1 MTKTTSKYILKS
13 YVDVEWVDE
22 DGIGDYIRVV
32 ERYQSFNTKEEIL
45 SYLQKNIWY
54 DDRESKPN
62 FSTIKEYC
70 QTFDFE
76 LYERIDVIWL
86 DQIRYSAKQ
95 CHTIW
100 Q

>member
-1 MTKTTSKYILKS
+1 MCQPFGRYTIMTKTRSKYILKS
-13 YVDVEWVDE
+13 YVDEEGFDA

-76 LYERIDVIWL
+76 LYERIDI
-86 DQIRYSAKQ
+86 I
-95 CHTIW
+95 
-100 Q
+100 

>member
-1 MTKTTSKYILKS
+1 MCQPFGRYTIMTKTRSKYILKS
-13 YVDVEWVDE
+13 YVDEEGFDA

-32 ERYQSFNTKEEIL
+32 ERYQSFNTREEIL

-54 DDRESKPN
+54 DDRKSKPN

-76 LYERIDVIWL
+76 LYERIDVI
-86 DQIRYSAKQ
+86 
-95 CHTIW
+95 
-100 Q
+100 

>member
-1 MTKTTSKYILKS
+1 MCQPFGRYTIMTRTRSKYILKS
-13 YVDVEWVDE
+13 YVDDE
-22 DGIGDYIRVV
+22 GFDADGIGDYIRIV
-32 ERYQSFNTKEEIL
+32 ERYQSFNTREEIL

-76 LYERIDVIWL
+76 LYERIDI
-86 DQIRYSAKQ
+86 I
-95 CHTIW
+95 
-100 Q
+100 

>member
-1 MTKTTSKYILKS
+1 MCQPFGRYTIMTKTRSKYVLKS
-13 YVDVEWVDE
+13 YVDEEGFDA

-45 SYLQKNIWY
+45 SYLQENIWY

-76 LYERIDVIWL
+76 LYERIDVI
-86 DQIRYSAKQ
+86 
-95 CHTIW
+95 
-100 Q
+100 

>member
-1 MTKTTSKYILKS
+1 MCQPFGRYTIMTKTRSKYILKS
-13 YVDVEWVDE
+13 YVDEEGFDA
-22 DGIGDYIRVV
+22 DGIGDYFRVV

-76 LYERIDVIWL
+76 LYERIDI
-86 DQIRYSAKQ
+86 I
-95 CHTIW
+95 
-100 Q
+100 

>member
-1 MTKTTSKYILKS
+1 MTKTRSKYILKS
-13 YVDVEWVDE
+13 YVDEEGFDA

-32 ERYQSFNTKEEIL
+32 ERYQSFNTREEIL

-76 LYERIDVIWL
+76 LYERIDIIWL

-95 CHTIW
+95 CHTTW

>member
-1 MTKTTSKYILKS
+1 MTRIRSKYILKS
-13 YVDVEWVDE
+13 YVDEEVFDA

-76 LYERIDVIWL
+76 LYERIDVI
-86 DQIRYSAKQ
+86 
-95 CHTIW
+95 
-100 Q
+100 

>member
-1 MTKTTSKYILKS
+1 MCQPFGRYTIMTKTRSKYILKS
-13 YVDVEWVDE
+13 YVDEEGFDA
-22 DGIGDYIRVV
+22 DGIGDYFRVV

-76 LYERIDVIWL
+76 LYERIDVI
-86 DQIRYSAKQ
+86 
-95 CHTIW
+95 
-100 Q
+100 

>member
-1 MTKTTSKYILKS
+1 MCQPFGRYTIMTTTRSKYILKS
-13 YVDVEWVDE
+13 YVDEEGFDA

-32 ERYQSFNTKEEIL
+32 ERYQSFNTREEIL

-76 LYERIDVIWL
+76 LYERIDI
-86 DQIRYSAKQ
+86 I
-95 CHTIW
+95 
-100 Q
+100 

>member
-1 MTKTTSKYILKS
+1 MTKTRSKYILKS
-13 YVDVEWVDE
+13 YVDEEGFDA
-22 DGIGDYIRVV
+22 DGIGDYIRIV
-32 ERYQSFNTKEEIL
+32 ERYQSFNTREEVL

-76 LYERIDVIWL
+76 LYERIDIIWL

-95 CHTIW
+95 CRTI
-100 Q
+100 

>member
-1 MTKTTSKYILKS
+1 MCQPFGRYTIMTKTRSKYVLKS
-13 YVDVEWVDE
+13 YVDEEGFDA

-45 SYLQKNIWY
+45 SYLQINIWY

-76 LYERIDVIWL
+76 LYERIDI
-86 DQIRYSAKQ
+86 I
-95 CHTIW
+95 
-100 Q
+100 

>member
-1 MTKTTSKYILKS
+1 MTKTRSKYILKS
-13 YVDVEWVDE
+13 YVDEEGFDA
-22 DGIGDYIRVV
+22 DGIGDYIRIV
-32 ERYQSFNTKEEIL
+32 ERYQSFNTREEIL

-76 LYERIDVIWL
+76 LYERIDIIWL

-95 CHTIW
+95 CRTI
-100 Q
+100 

>member
-1 MTKTTSKYILKS
+1 MCQPFGRYTIMTKTRSKYILKS
-13 YVDVEWVDE
+13 YVDEEGFDA

-54 DDRESKPN
+54 DDIESKPN

-76 LYERIDVIWL
+76 LYERIDI
-86 DQIRYSAKQ
+86 I
-95 CHTIW
+95 
-100 Q
+100 

>member
-1 MTKTTSKYILKS
+1 MTKTRSKYILKS
-13 YVDVEWVDE
+13 YVDEEGFDA

-76 LYERIDVIWL
+76 LYERIDIIWL

-95 CHTIW
+95 CRTI
-100 Q
+100 

>member
-1 MTKTTSKYILKS
+1 MCQPFGRYTIMTKTRSKYILKS
-13 YVDVEWVDE
+13 YVDEEGFDA
-22 DGIGDYIRVV
+22 DGIGDYIRIV
-32 ERYQSFNTKEEIL
+32 ERYQSFNTREEIL

-76 LYERIDVIWL
+76 LYERIDI
-86 DQIRYSAKQ
+86 I
-95 CHTIW
+95 
-100 Q
+100 

>member
-1 MTKTTSKYILKS
+1 MTKTRSKYILKS
-13 YVDVEWVDE
+13 YVDEEGFDA
-22 DGIGDYIRVV
+22 DGIGAYFRVV

-45 SYLQKNIWY
+45 SYLQENIWY

-76 LYERIDVIWL
+76 LYERIDVI
-86 DQIRYSAKQ
+86 
-95 CHTIW
+95 
-100 Q
+100 

>member
-1 MTKTTSKYILKS
+1 MCQPFGRYTIMTNTRSKYILKS
-13 YVDVEWVDE
+13 YVDEEGFDA

-76 LYERIDVIWL
+76 LYERIDVI
-86 DQIRYSAKQ
+86 
-95 CHTIW
+95 
-100 Q
+100 

>member
-1 MTKTTSKYILKS
+1 MCQPFGRYTIMTKPRSKYVLKS
-13 YVDVEWVDE
+13 YVDEEGFDA

-32 ERYQSFNTKEEIL
+32 ERYQSFNSKEEVL

-76 LYERIDVIWL
+76 LYERIDVI
-86 DQIRYSAKQ
+86 
-95 CHTIW
+95 
-100 Q
+100 

>member
-1 MTKTTSKYILKS
+1 MTKNRSKYILKS
-13 YVDVEWVDE
+13 YVDEEGFDA
-22 DGIGDYIRVV
+22 DGIGDYFRVV

-76 LYERIDVIWL
+76 LYERIDIIWL

-95 CHTIW
+95 CRTI
-100 Q
+100 

>member
-1 MTKTTSKYILKS
+1 MCQPFGRYTIMTKTRSKYILKS
-13 YVDVEWVDE
+13 YVDEEGFDA
-22 DGIGDYIRVV
+22 DGIGDYIRIV
-32 ERYQSFNTKEEIL
+32 ERYQSFNTREEIL

-76 LYERIDVIWL
+76 LYERL
-86 DQIRYSAKQ
+86 DI
-95 CHTIW
+95 I
-100 Q
+100 

>member
-1 MTKTTSKYILKS
+1 MCQPFGRYTIMTKTRSKYILKS
-13 YVDVEWVDE
+13 YVDEEGFDA

-76 LYERIDVIWL
+76 LYERIDVI
-86 DQIRYSAKQ
+86 
-95 CHTIW
+95 
-100 Q
+100 

>member
-1 MTKTTSKYILKS
+1 MCQPFGRYTIMTKTRSKYILKS
-13 YVDVEWVDE
+13 YVDEEGFDA
-22 DGIGDYIRVV
+22 DAIGDYIRVV
-32 ERYQSFNTKEEIL
+32 ERYQSFNTREEIL

-76 LYERIDVIWL
+76 LYERIDI
-86 DQIRYSAKQ
+86 I
-95 CHTIW
+95 
-100 Q
+100 

>member
-1 MTKTTSKYILKS
+1 MCQPFGRYTIMTKTRSKYILKS
-13 YVDVEWVDE
+13 YVDEEGFDA

-32 ERYQSFNTKEEIL
+32 ERYQSFNTREEIL

-76 LYERIDVIWL
+76 LYERIDVI
-86 DQIRYSAKQ
+86 
-95 CHTIW
+95 
-100 Q
+100 

>member
-1 MTKTTSKYILKS
+1 MCQPFGRYTIMTKTRSKYILKS
-13 YVDVEWVDE
+13 YVDEVGFDA

-76 LYERIDVIWL
+76 LYERIDVI
-86 DQIRYSAKQ
+86 
-95 CHTIW
+95 
-100 Q
+100 

>member
-1 MTKTTSKYILKS
+1 MTKTRSKYILKS
-13 YVDVEWVDE
+13 YVDEEGFDA
-22 DGIGDYIRVV
+22 DGIGDYIRIV
-32 ERYQSFNTKEEIL
+32 ERYQSFNTREEIL

>member
-1 MTKTTSKYILKS
+1 MTKTRSKYILKS
-13 YVDVEWVDE
+13 YVDEEGFDA

-86 DQIRYSAKQ
+86 DQIKYSAKQ
-95 CHTIW
+95 CRTI
-100 Q
+100 

>member
-1 MTKTTSKYILKS
+1 MCQPFGRYTIMTKTRSKYVLKS
-13 YVDVEWVDE
+13 YVDEEGFDA
-22 DGIGDYIRVV
+22 DGIGDYFRVV

-45 SYLQKNIWY
+45 SYLQENIWY

-76 LYERIDVIWL
+76 LYERIDVI
-86 DQIRYSAKQ
+86 
-95 CHTIW
+95 
-100 Q
+100 

>member
-1 MTKTTSKYILKS
+1 MTKTRSKYILKS
-13 YVDVEWVDE
+13 YVDEEGFDA

-32 ERYQSFNTKEEIL
+32 ERYQSFNTREEIL

-76 LYERIDVIWL
+76 LYERIDVIWP

>member
-1 MTKTTSKYILKS
+1 MCQPFGRYTIMTKTRSKYILKS
-13 YVDVEWVDE
+13 YVEEEGFDAA
-22 DGIGDYIRVV
+22 GIGDYIRVV

-62 FSTIKEYC
+62 FSTIKAYC

-76 LYERIDVIWL
+76 LYERIDI
-86 DQIRYSAKQ
+86 I
-95 CHTIW
+95 
-100 Q
+100 

>member
-1 MTKTTSKYILKS
+1 MTKTRSKYILKS
-13 YVDVEWVDE
+13 YVDEEGFDA
-22 DGIGDYIRVV
+22 DGIGDHIRVV

-62 FSTIKEYC
+62 FSTIKEYFRA
-70 QTFDFE
+70 FDFE
-76 LYERIDVIWL
+76 LYERIDVIWP
-86 DQIRYSAKQ
+86 DQIKYSAKQ

>member
-1 MTKTTSKYILKS
+1 MTKTRSKYILKS
-13 YVDVEWVDE
+13 YVDEEGFDA
-22 DGIGDYIRVV
+22 DGRGDYIRVV
-32 ERYQSFNTKEEIL
+32 ERYQSFNTREEIL

-95 CHTIW
+95 CRTI
-100 Q
+100 

>member
-1 MTKTTSKYILKS
+1 MCQPFGRYTIMTKTRSKYILKS
-13 YVDVEWVDE
+13 YVDEEGFDA
-22 DGIGDYIRVV
+22 DGIGDYFRVV
-32 ERYQSFNTKEEIL
+32 ERYQSFNTREEIL

-76 LYERIDVIWL
+76 LYERIDI
-86 DQIRYSAKQ
+86 I
-95 CHTIW
+95 
-100 Q
+100 

>member
-1 MTKTTSKYILKS
+1 MCQPFGRYTIMTKTRSKYILKS
-13 YVDVEWVDE
+13 YVDDE
-22 DGIGDYIRVV
+22 GFDADGIGDYIRIV
-32 ERYQSFNTKEEIL
+32 ERYQSFNTREEIL

-76 LYERIDVIWL
+76 LYERIDI
-86 DQIRYSAKQ
+86 I
-95 CHTIW
+95 
-100 Q
+100 